1 MNTPF
6 LNAYFRFLQVART
19 LTDSQG
25 TVLSANHRALLEA
38 VVLAWHEGNPLSVRQ
53 AISLESLGSPA
64 TLHKRLAT
72 LRSAGLLEEISV
84 EGDRRTKLLGPT
96 AQALSYFAQLG
107 DAMATPLAKA

>member
-1 MNTPF
+1 MNSSL

-19 LTDSQG
+19 LTDAQE
-25 TVLSANHRALLEA
+25 TALSANHRALLEA

-107 DAMATPLAKA
+107 DAMAQPLTQA

>member
-1 MNTPF
+1 MNSPF
-6 LNAYFRFLQVART
+6 LNAYFRFLQVSRA
-19 LTDSQG
+19 LTDSQE

-38 VVLAWHEGNPLSVRQ
+38 VVLAWHEGQPLSVRQ

-96 AQALSYFAQLG
+96 TQALQFFAQLG
-107 DAMATPLAKA
+107 NAMAMPVNPA

>member
-1 MNTPF
+1 MSSPLLT
-6 LNAYFRFLQVART
+6 AYFRFLQIART
-19 LTDSQG
+19 LTDAQD
-25 TVLSANHRALLEA
+25 TALNANHRALLEA
-38 VVLAWHEGNPLSVRQ
+38 VVLAWHEGRPLSVRQ

-96 AQALSYFAQLG
+96 SQALNYFAQLG
-107 DAMATPLAKA
+107 DAMAMPLKQA